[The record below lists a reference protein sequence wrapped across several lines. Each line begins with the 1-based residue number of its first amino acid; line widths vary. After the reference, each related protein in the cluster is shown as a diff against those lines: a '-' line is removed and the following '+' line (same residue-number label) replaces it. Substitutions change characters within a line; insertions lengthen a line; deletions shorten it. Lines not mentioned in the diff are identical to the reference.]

1 VDDGLVRAARGGP
14 RYLTN
19 DLGDI
24 DRVDDGGVIKPFD
37 PSVWNWY
44 GPNRSKRD
52 CTEIRRSVDSLQGL
66 TGFEVE
72 EREGDRY
79 VPGPRSRQTM
89 WGRFADGA
97 APPTHHPRCRGTGM
111 ESFTCW
117 RTALG
122 PRSVTRIVR

>member
-44 GPNRSKRD
+44 VGRIGVREIVPRSAAAWIRSK
-52 CTEIRRSVDSLQGL
+52 
-66 TGFEVE
+66 
-72 EREGDRY
+72 
-79 VPGPRSRQTM
+79 
-89 WGRFADGA
+89 A
-97 APPTHHPRCRGTGM
+97 
-111 ESFTCW
+111 
-117 RTALG
+117 
-122 PRSVTRIVR
+122 